1 MSLLKD
7 TEFTHIMEKIVS
19 ALKERGYNPYMQL
32 YGYVT
37 ENEPSYITK
46 HNNARELITTLDKE
60 KVKKYVQNMK
70 PS

>member
-1 MSLLKD
+1 MKYI
-7 TEFTHIMEKIVS
+7 EFNQIMERIVS

-60 KVKKYVQNMK
+60 KVRIYVQNMK
-70 PS
+70 QS

>member
-1 MSLLKD
+1 MKD
-7 TEFTHIMEKIVS
+7 TEFNKSMEVVVN

-46 HNNARELITTLDKE
+46 HNNARQLILNLNKE
-60 KVKKYVQNMK
+60 QVKKYVEEMRK
-70 PS
+70 

>member
-1 MSLLKD
+1 VSLLKD
-7 TEFTHIMEKIVS
+7 AEFNQIMERIIS

-46 HNNARELITTLDKE
+46 HKNARELILSLDKAQ
-60 KVKKYVQNMK
+60 VKEYVVNMK
-70 PS
+70 QS

>member
-1 MSLLKD
+1 MLKD
-7 TEFTHIMEKIVS
+7 TEFNRIMEIIVN

-46 HNNARELITTLDKE
+46 HNNARQLILNLSKE
-60 KVKKYVQNMK
+60 QVKKYVEEMRK
-70 PS
+70 

>member
-1 MSLLKD
+1 MLKD
-7 TEFTHIMEKIVS
+7 AEFNQIMERIIS

-60 KVKKYVQNMK
+60 KVQIYVQNMK
-70 PS
+70 QS

>member
-1 MSLLKD
+1 MLKD
-7 TEFTHIMEKIVS
+7 TEFNLIMERIVS
-19 ALKERGYNPYMQL
+19 APKDRGYNPYMQL

-60 KVKKYVQNMK
+60 KVQIYVQNMK
-70 PS
+70 QS

>member
-1 MSLLKD
+1 
-7 TEFTHIMEKIVS
+7 
-19 ALKERGYNPYMQL
+19 MQL

-60 KVKKYVQNMK
+60 KVQIYVQNMK
-70 PS
+70 QS

>member
-1 MSLLKD
+1 MLKD
-7 TEFTHIMEKIVS
+7 TEFNEIMDTIVN

-46 HNNARELITTLDKE
+46 HNNARKLIISLDRD
-60 KVKKYVQNMK
+60 KVMSYVQNMK
-70 PS
+70 YIK

>member
-7 TEFTHIMEKIVS
+7 TEFNKSMEVVVN

-46 HNNARELITTLDKE
+46 HNNARQLILNLNKE
-60 KVKKYVQNMK
+60 QVKKYVEEMRK
-70 PS
+70 

>member
-1 MSLLKD
+1 MLKD
-7 TEFTHIMEKIVS
+7 TEFNRIMEIIVN

-46 HNNARELITTLDKE
+46 HNNARQLILNLNKE
-60 KVKKYVQNMK
+60 QVKKYVEEMRK
-70 PS
+70 

>member
-1 MSLLKD
+1 MSLLKN
-7 TEFTHIMEKIVS
+7 TEFNKIMEIIVN
-19 ALKERGYNPYMQL
+19 ALRERGYNPYMQL

-60 KVKKYVQNMK
+60 KVQIYVQNMK
-70 PS
+70 QS

>member
-1 MSLLKD
+1 MLKD
-7 TEFTHIMEKIVS
+7 TEFNRIMEIIVN

-46 HNNARELITTLDKE
+46 HNNVRQLILNLSKE
-60 KVKKYVQNMK
+60 QVKKYVEEMRK
-70 PS
+70 